1 LIDTYIYD
9 YLIYGNVCDMNVTG
23 TKASEDSRKA
33 LVTGACGFVG
43 SHLVEHLTDAGWDV
57 VATDIE
63 AAHRGEYYTSREES
77 ENNSMPE
84 PSYFET
90 NLGQTPVE
98 FVPADITDSEQVN
111 QLFVNR
117 DSYDVVFHTA
127 SLYDYFADRETL
139 DRVNI
144 TGGRNVATAANRFGV
159 DQFIHWSTLGVV
171 GGSSS
176 ESEPIQE
183 DASYNPHNRYGES
196 KAEQERML
204 FDLEAKEGLPVTVL
218 RPAPIYGPR
227 HMYGI
232 YHLLYLYRRVGTGFI
247 WPIYPRDQQLRFPSV
262 HVTDLVQAAM
272 YVTQHPDQTIGEVYH
287 VTSNPIDQDELIE
300 FITNALGLPQY
311 RVPMPWPLYRFI
323 ANRLVETAE
332 VLERRARRNDIRPKF
347 PMSMAQYLT
356 RDFWYVN
363 DKLCD
368 LGFEFEYADPREGL
382 WEYIT
387 WCKERGLV

>member
-1 LIDTYIYD
+1 MNTLIISCS
-9 YLIYGNVCDMNVTG
+9 INANVCEMNTTG
-23 TKASEDSRKA
+23 TGTSGGSRRA

-43 SHLVEHLTDAGWDV
+43 SHLVEHLTATGWDV
-57 VATDIE
+57 VATDLE
-63 AAHRGEYYTSREES
+63 STHRGEYYATREASDNE
-77 ENNSMPE
+77 SMPE
-84 PSYFET
+84 PSHFET
-90 NLGQTPVE
+90 DIDKLKVE
-98 FVPADITDSEQVN
+98 FVPTDITDPEQVT
-111 QLFVNR
+111 QLFVTR
-117 DSYDVVFHTA
+117 DPYDVVFHTA

-144 TGGRNVATAANRFGV
+144 TGGRNVATAANRFDV
-159 DQFIHWSTLGVV
+159 DQFVHWSTLGVV
-171 GGSSS
+171 GGSAS

-196 KAEQERML
+196 KVEQEQIL
-204 FDLEAKEGLPVTVL
+204 FDLKADEGLPLTVL

-227 HMYGI
+227 HRYGI
-232 YHLLYLYRRVGTGFI
+232 YHLLYLYRKVGTGFI

-262 HVTDLVQAAM
+262 HVSDLVRAAIF
-272 YVTQHPDQTIGEVYH
+272 VTQHPAQTVGEVYH
-287 VTSNPIDQDELIE
+287 VTSDPIAQDDLIE
-300 FITNALGLPQY
+300 FITKALGLPQY
-311 RVPMPWPLYRFI
+311 RIPMPWPLYRFI

-332 VLERRARRNDIRPKF
+332 LLEQRARQNDNRPKF